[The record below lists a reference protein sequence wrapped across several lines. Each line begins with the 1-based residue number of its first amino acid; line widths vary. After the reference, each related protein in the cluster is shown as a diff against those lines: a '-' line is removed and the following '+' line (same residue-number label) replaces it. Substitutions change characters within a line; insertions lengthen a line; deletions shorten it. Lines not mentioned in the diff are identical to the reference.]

1 MSLARYYSSTPAQ
14 AIIQKITFD
23 TRNKRAIAKLCYTK
37 KTVSQTIPDVNK
49 NWYQMP
55 LEDIKR
61 HFSVDVTKGLT
72 KEEVQKRYEQYG
84 PNKLPQGKK
93 LHAWQLFLRQFLN
106 PLIII
111 LLIAAGLTAWLH
123 EYLDFT
129 VIMLAVLVNVLIGFW
144 QEFKSNQIFEK
155 MNKLVEVRARVIR
168 DGVLQDIDMKELV
181 PGDIISLRTDMKIP
195 ADARIIE
202 AQALSVNEALLT
214 GESEAVIKK
223 VEDAEEELS
232 VGDRHNMVHMATI
245 VEKGE
250 GLAIVVATGE
260 DTEIGTIASLTAR
273 VEDEQTPLQERLARL
288 GKRIG
293 IGVTFFALIILAL
306 GFWEGRSFEE
316 MFTTAV
322 AVAVA
327 AIPEGLPA
335 ALSVILA
342 VSATRILKQRGL
354 VKRLVGAETLGSTS
368 VIVTDKTGTLTTGH
382 MKVEHIVCSDDLSA
396 ASRAMALASDVV
408 KTQKDGVVHI
418 QGEATD
424 KAKVAYFEEQG
435 GNLEEAKSE
444 FSSCSFIPF
453 NEENKYIAAF
463 YTSPGG
469 EGHVFVSGAPETL
482 LDRSDIPAHKK
493 QEILLQIDEYAKKGF
508 RMIGIAKRSYKKDTL
523 VCDDTE
529 ALQKELKELTFLG
542 AAAIR
547 DPIRD
552 DVKQSLETTRHAGVR
567 VIMATG
573 DHIFTARSIG
583 EELGFGTHDNHII
596 NGDEIDALSDE
607 EFRERIKT
615 VEIFSRVSPAHK
627 MRITRA
633 LKDNG
638 EVVAMTGDG
647 VNDAPALKDADIG
660 VAIGSGTD
668 ITKETADLILLD
680 NSFSIITRAI
690 QEGRIAFE
698 NMRKVTVFLLSN
710 SFTEIIIILAG
721 LLMGTAFLPITAVQ
735 ILWANL
741 VENSFPNFALA
752 FEPGEKGIM
761 KRRPMGKKE
770 AIIDREGLYI
780 IFIVGILADLMLVGV
795 FYYLVNFTSWAPEH
809 IQTLIFALLAAN
821 SLFIVFA
828 IKSYHQSIFKT
839 RITDN
844 KYLLGSVFI
853 GLLLLG
859 ASIYTP
865 VLQSLLGTVSL
876 SIWEIGFVGLMVAI
890 QVFMIEIVKWHFRRK
905 EYFRLHRGKAV
916 DTIGAT
922 LQG

>member
-1 MSLARYYSSTPAQ
+1 MAQ
-14 AIIQKITFD
+14 TVPSK
-23 TRNKRAIAKLCYTK
+23 KKL
-37 KTVSQTIPDVNK
+37 
-49 NWYQMP
+49 WYQTP
-55 LEDIKR
+55 LEE
-61 HFSVDVTKGLT
+61 L
-72 KEEVQKRYEQYG
+72 KEEFTVDIENGLSSEEVKKRKETYG
-84 PNKLPQGKK
+84 PNTLPRGKK
-93 LHAWQLFLRQFLN
+93 VHAWQLFLRQFLN

-129 VIMLAVLVNVLIGFW
+129 VIMLAVLVNVSIGFW

-155 MNKLVEVRARVIR
+155 MNKLVEVHARVIR
-168 DGVLQDIDMKELV
+168 DGKLLDVDMKELV
-181 PGDIISLRTDMKIP
+181 PGDIIILRPDMKVP
-195 ADARIIE
+195 SDARLVE
-202 AQALSVNEALLT
+202 AHDLSVNEALLT
-214 GESEAVIKK
+214 GESEAVEKK
-223 VEDAEEELS
+223 VEDVDGELS

-245 VEKGE
+245 IEQGE
-250 GLAIVVATGE
+250 GRAVVVATGE
-260 DTEIGTIASLTAR
+260 DTEIGTIASLTVQ
-273 VEDEQTPLQERLARL
+273 VEEEQTPLQERLSRL
-288 GKRIG
+288 GRRIG
-293 IGVTFFALIILAL
+293 IGVTFFALIILGL

-342 VSATRILKQRGL
+342 VSATRILKRRGL

-382 MKVEHIVCSDDLSA
+382 MKVEHVICSDDLEKA
-396 ASRAMALASDVV
+396 AHAMALASDVV
-408 KTQKDGVVHI
+408 KTQEEGKVHL

-424 KAKVAYFEEQG
+424 KAKVAYFEERG
-435 GNLEEAKSE
+435 GNLEDAKAQFSE
-444 FSSCSFIPF
+444 CSFIPF

-463 YTSPGG
+463 YIDDVGAG
-469 EGHVFVSGAPETL
+469 RLFISGAPEVIL
-482 LDRSDIPAHKK
+482 ERSNVPAHRKK
-493 QEILLQIDEYAKKGF
+493 EILREIDGFAQKGF
-508 RMIGIAKRSYKKDTL
+508 RMIGVGERSYEKDAL
-523 VCDDTE
+523 VCEDTE
-529 ALQKELKELTFLG
+529 DLQKNIKDITFLG
-542 AAAIR
+542 VATIR

-552 DVKQSLETTRHAGVR
+552 DVKESLEITRHAGVR

-573 DHIFTARSIG
+573 DHRLTARSIG
-583 EELGFGTHDNHII
+583 QELGFGVENGHII
-596 NGDEIDALSDE
+596 EGREVDNLSDE

-627 MRITRA
+627 IRITKALRA
-633 LKDNG
+633 NG

-660 VAIGSGTD
+660 ISLGSGTD

-680 NSFSIITRAI
+680 DSFSIITRAI
-690 QEGRIAFE
+690 REGRIAFE

-710 SFTEIIIILAG
+710 SFTEIIIIMAG
-721 LLMGTAFLPITAVQ
+721 LLMNTAFLPITAVQ

-770 AIIDREGLYI
+770 SIIDREGLYI

-795 FYYLVNFTSWAPEH
+795 FYYLVTFTGWTPEH
-809 IQTLIFALLAAN
+809 IQTLIFVLLAAN

-828 IKSYHQSIFKT
+828 IKSYHKSIFHT
-839 RITDN
+839 NMTDN
-844 KYLLGSVFI
+844 KYLLGSVVI

-859 ASIYTP
+859 ASIYLAP
-865 VLQSLLGTVSL
+865 LQALLGTVPLSL
-876 SIWEIGFVGLMVAI
+876 PEIGFVILMVGI
-890 QVFMIEIVKWHFRRK
+890 QVMMIEVVKWHFRK
-905 EYFRLHRGKAV
+905 QEYFRLHQGKAV
-916 DTIGAT
+916 DTIGPT
-922 LQG
+922 LSSNQ